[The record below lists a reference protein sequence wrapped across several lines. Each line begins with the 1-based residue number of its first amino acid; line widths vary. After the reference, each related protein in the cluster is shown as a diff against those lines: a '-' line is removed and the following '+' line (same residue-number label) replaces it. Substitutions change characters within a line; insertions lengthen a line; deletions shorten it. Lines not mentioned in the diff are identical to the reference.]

1 MKPGLRF
8 TILAMIA
15 LPAVLSAQA
24 VPTPTTGEQGRSR
37 AAVPRAHCQTHQTA
51 AGPDRRAAR
60 QARKDEC
67 AICSAASPAR
77 RAGARHPA
85 AAPTGDDGRQ
95 LGQPAARKRSAQW
108 GDTHPEAANRDSRGG
123 AEGARRISYS
133 GTACPLHRATNAIQK
148 TRRRT
153 FGEGWPAEWS
163 ARSSRRLAD
172 VRNNRSRKVSQR
184 QSGVE
189 AVDFPPP
196 HQSAGV
202 SRSRSIG

>member
-15 LPAVLSAQA
+15 LPAALSAQA
-24 VPTPTTGEQGRSR
+24 VPTPTQGNR
-37 AAVPRAHCQTHQTA
+37 AALEQQFRRAHCQTHQTA

-77 RAGARHPA
+77 RAGAGHPA
-85 AAPTGDDGRQ
+85 AAQTGDDGRQ
-95 LGQPAARKRSAQW
+95 FGEPAARKRSARW
-108 GDTHPEAANRDSRGG
+108 GDTHPEAAHRNSRGG
-123 AEGARRISYS
+123 AEGARRISYA

-153 FGEGWPAEWS
+153 FGEGRPAERS
-163 ARSSRRLAD
+163 ARTSPDWQTSVTIDR
-172 VRNNRSRKVSQR
+172 VKFRSDNQASKQ
-184 QSGVE
+184 
-189 AVDFPPP
+189 
-196 HQSAGV
+196 
-202 SRSRSIG
+202 